1 MVDIQP
7 QTVLTGTIGDDK
19 PWMEAVDRGFNQ
31 SITLDLTKFTAANIL
46 TPVEAGRNRFVKSG
60 VPLKKSASG
69 GTYEPATEADDY
81 EGLLFDSIEMVPGS
95 TRSSAALFVH
105 GSVRDAF
112 IPGGLPTGTG
122 PALIQH
128 ITA

>member
-31 SITLDLTKFTAANIL
+31 SITLDLSKFTDTDIL
-46 TPVEAGRNRFVKSG
+46 TPVEAGRNRFIKSG

-69 GTYEPATEADDY
+69 GTYEPATDADDY
-81 EGLLFDSIEMVPGS
+81 DGLLFDSIEVVSGS
-95 TRSSAALFVH
+95 TRSSAALFTH
-105 GSVRDAF
+105 GTVRDAF
-112 IPGGLPTGTG
+112 IPGGLPTGDG